1 MGICLFRRRAI
12 ASLGIALLSGGIL
25 FAKDSNESRFK
36 GKWVLDRGASTATF
50 DIPENLTQE
59 IKPKGSDLNIITTW
73 REPQNGIAPL
83 GLLGVMTTQY
93 QIGLNGQETTNYV
106 GPFKVVSKTTEN
118 GNQLVTD
125 WTAADQ
131 NGKTVTGHWTRSVS
145 DDGRQMTLEIQE
157 QENGGPSNNAK
168 LVFRKK

>member
-1 MGICLFRRRAI
+1 MGMFLSRR
-12 ASLGIALLSGGIL
+12 GVIALLGIVSL
-25 FAKDSNESRFK
+25 SVGVLLAKDSNDSRFK

-50 DIPENLTQE
+50 DIPDNLMQE
-59 IKPKGSDLNIITTW
+59 IKSKGSDLTIVTTW
-73 REPQNGIAPL
+73 REPRNGIAPL

-131 NGKTVTGHWTRSVS
+131 NGKIVTGHWTRTVS

-157 QENGGPSNNAK
+157 QETGGSNNSAK